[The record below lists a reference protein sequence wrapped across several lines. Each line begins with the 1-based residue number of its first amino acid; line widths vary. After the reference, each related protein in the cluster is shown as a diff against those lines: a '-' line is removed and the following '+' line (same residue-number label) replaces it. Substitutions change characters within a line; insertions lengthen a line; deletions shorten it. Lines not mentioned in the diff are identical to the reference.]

1 MFTAGAGDSSLE
13 TEEEDVVEKP
23 APTLPRTSAI
33 LEFTILGLKR
43 GDIDA
48 VKAEIEKCCSEE
60 AADKYISGPEF
71 SDIIQCL
78 DEAKVNIFV
87 FTACIHVTWDK

>member
-1 MFTAGAGDSSLE
+1 MFTAGTGDTSLE
-13 TEEEDVVEKP
+13 TEEDDVVEKP
-23 APTLPRTSAI
+23 APTLPKTSAI
-33 LEFTILGLKR
+33 LEFKILGLKK

-60 AADKYISGPEF
+60 AADKYITGPEF

-78 DEAKVNIFV
+78 DQSKVNI
-87 FTACIHVTWDK
+87 FTACIHATYDK